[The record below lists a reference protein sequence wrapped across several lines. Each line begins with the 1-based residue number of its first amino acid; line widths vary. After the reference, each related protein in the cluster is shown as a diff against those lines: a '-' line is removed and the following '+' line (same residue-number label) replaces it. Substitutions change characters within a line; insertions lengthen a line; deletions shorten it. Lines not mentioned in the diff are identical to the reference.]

1 MHQYSVDNSK
11 RKTVLYWIVAVS
23 VIFSTILLYCW
34 DKLSPIV
41 DLLLQKSDLL
51 LKIWDLLS
59 RFELIP
65 SIIQIPI
72 LFAFF
77 NWLYNNHLWKCK
89 WFQKWHGIPDLSG
102 EWSGSLTSSYQNK
115 KIDMTLVIKQTWTTI
130 SCRSAFKESLS
141 YSESASLFT
150 NDVRGPVLR
159 FSFQNKSE
167 NLECGAQTY
176 EGYNM
181 LALEDDQLNGFYMN
195 NRTNPNQTG
204 GNIGTINLHKE
215 QKNKLRDQSR
225 SSQ

>member
-41 DLLLQKSDLL
+41 DQLLQKSDLL

-77 NWLYNNHLWKCK
+77 NWLYNNYLWKCK
-89 WFQKWHGIPDLSG
+89 WLQKWHGIPDLSG
-102 EWSGSLTSSYQNK
+102 EWSGILTSSYQNK
-115 KIDMTLVIKQTWTTI
+115 KIDMALVIKQTWNTI
-130 SCRSAFKESLS
+130 SCRSTFNESS
-141 YSESASLFT
+141 SCSESASLFT

-167 NLECGAQTY
+167 NLACGAQTY

-181 LALEDDQLNGFYMN
+181 LVLEDNQLKGFYMN
-195 NRTNPNQTG
+195 NRTNPHQPG
-204 GNIGTINLHKE
+204 GNIGIINLHKE
-215 QKNKLRDQSR
+215 
-225 SSQ
+225 